1 MRIMKYIV
9 FLRYQGG
16 GATSPSG
23 RLVNIF
29 VIRFPGDVLLLISSV
44 NVSGFNEL
52 LGDSDLAP
60 IDPSLY
66 KKCRNY

>member
-1 MRIMKYIV
+1 M
-9 FLRYQGG
+9 
-16 GATSPSG
+16 
-23 RLVNIF
+23 NIF

-66 KKCRNY
+66 KKCRYNSTR